1 MFHFQ
6 LKTDTFK
13 HSVQIGRYTPAFINF
28 NVKLCPYGFE
38 MSDSKCH
45 CVDALKNMLHGIEC
59 YISGQLFT
67 RPGNAEWWMGFDH
80 GSTLI
85 FSQYCPFD
93 YCRQSVKDIDLNDGS
108 HECGFKGTGILCGR
122 CSKGLSIMSLVL
134 QHVQTVAP
142 IPFRKHWD

>member
-1 MFHFQ
+1 
-6 LKTDTFK
+6 
-13 HSVQIGRYTPAFINF
+13 
-28 NVKLCPYGFE
+28 

-85 FSQYCPFD
+85 FSQYSPFD
-93 YCRQSVKDIDLNDGS
+93 YCWQSVKDIDLNDGS
-108 HECGFKGTGILCGR
+108 HECAFKGTGILCGR
-122 CSKGLSIMSLVL
+122 CSKGLSNVFGSSTCTDCRSYIYPSGLTLLFAIVGL
-134 QHVQTVAP
+134 ILWVS
-142 IPFRKHWD
+142 